1 MKIHR
6 WTITPHTKD
15 AQVVFDDKGW
25 YVLHRDVE
33 RLLEEAR
40 REALQEAKYT
50 ESSIEQTMKDK
61 GWSAEQN

>member
-15 AQVVFDDKGW
+15 AQVVLDDEGW

-40 REALQEAKYT
+40 REALQEAAT
-50 ESSIEQTMKDK
+50 ESTTDDEFLLDGLID
-61 GWSAEQN
+61 G